1 MYRMT
6 GTYET
11 TEKRGVNT
19 MIFAF
24 IFALYGIAALFEG
37 LEEITTAFAPV
48 VNSGSGVLAIAFIAA
63 VFTYRRI
70 RARQG
75 A

>member
-1 MYRMT
+1 MT
-6 GTYET
+6 DSERLNERT
-11 TEKRGVNT
+11 KGVYT

-24 IFALYGIAALFEG
+24 ILALYGIATMFEL
-37 LEEITTAFAPV
+37 LEEVTVAFAPV

-63 VFTYRRI
+63 VITYRRI
-70 RARQG
+70 RARRT

>member
-11 TEKRGVNT
+11 TERRGVNT

-24 IFALYGIAALFEG
+24 IFALYGIAAMLNLLG
-37 LEEITTAFAPV
+37 EITMAFAPV
-48 VNSGSGVLAIAFIAA
+48 INSGSGVVAVAFITGLY
-63 VFTYRRI
+63 TYRRL
-70 RARQG
+70 RAGKG